1 MTARRE
7 ARRRARKTRG
17 GAKSEKGKQMSLND
31 IKISENFS
39 LREFQCPCCHAVMIH
54 PRLAAALQKLRGA
67 RGKPVVITSGY
78 RCARHNAEVGGVP
91 NSRHMRGLA
100 ADAAV
105 PRAEQEKFRELARAA
120 GFSKILPYP
129 ARNFVH
135 LEINDE

>member
-1 MTARRE
+1 MR
-7 ARRRARKTRG
+7 
-17 GAKSEKGKQMSLND
+17 LNEFQLT
-31 IKISENFS
+31 ENFS
-39 LREFQCPCCHAVMIH
+39 LREFQCPCCHTVMLH
-54 PRLAAALQKLRGA
+54 PKLAAALQKLREKW
-67 RGKPVVITSGY
+67 GKPVTVTSGY

-120 GFSKILPYP
+120 GCSKILPYP

>member
-7 ARRRARKTRG
+7 ARRRARKNRG
-17 GAKSEKGKQMSLND
+17 GAKPEKGKQMSLND

-54 PRLAAALQKLRGA
+54 PRLAAALQKLRCA

-91 NSRHMRGLA
+91 RSRHTRGLA
-100 ADAAV
+100 ADIAAAS
-105 PRAEQEKFRELARAA
+105 P
-120 GFSKILPYP
+120 PT
-129 ARNFVH
+129 
-135 LEINDE
+135 

>member
-1 MTARRE
+1 MR
-7 ARRRARKTRG
+7 
-17 GAKSEKGKQMSLND
+17 LNEFQ
-31 IKISENFS
+31 ITENFS
-39 LREFQCPCCHAVMIH
+39 LREFQCPSLPHH
-54 PRLAAALQKLRGA
+54 HLAPQAPAASLQKLREA
-67 RGKPVVITSGY
+67 WGKPVTVTSGY
-78 RCARHNAEVGGVP
+78 PCARHNAEVGGVP

>member
-1 MTARRE
+1 MLPHRHAPPQARRL
-7 ARRRARKTRG
+7 APK
-17 GAKSEKGKQMSLND
+17 
-31 IKISENFS
+31 
-39 LREFQCPCCHAVMIH
+39 LREAW
-54 PRLAAALQKLRGA
+54 
-67 RGKPVVITSGY
+67 GKPLTITSGY

-100 ADAAV
+100 ADVAV
-105 PRAEQEKFRELARAA
+105 PRAKQEKFRELARAA